1 VRFSRK
7 IRLTLDQHAAALAAA
22 RKSLVL
28 PGLLALFAATPALL
42 PHAAHA
48 QTIEEEALE
57 QRGFGQEAE
66 PGKWSVNL
74 GAGLGEA
81 PTYLGANSYRARLI
95 PFALINY
102 GNLLFLGPMGLG
114 INVINQ
120 DGLRAGPILG
130 FVPGRNPSDD
140 PHLTGLGDIA
150 PSVAAGVFATY
161 RSGPFRISGT
171 LREAITHTDNGVQGL
186 VQADMLIPTGDRKLV
201 FSFGPE
207 LEFANATYEQT
218 WFGVSAQQ
226 SAQSGL
232 PAYSL
237 GAGVRDIGLHANLS
251 YLYSTHVILRGF
263 VNDKELIGD
272 TASSPIVESKNQ
284 LTLGV
289 GAAYHF

>member
-1 VRFSRK
+1 M
-7 IRLTLDQHAAALAAA
+7 
-22 RKSLVL
+22 
-28 PGLLALFAATPALL
+28 ALFAATLALL
-42 PHAAHA
+42 PRAAHA

-57 QRGFGQEAE
+57 QRGFGQESE
-66 PGKWSVNL
+66 PGKWNVNL

-81 PTYLGANSYRARLI
+81 PNYLGASAYHARLI
-95 PFALINY
+95 PFALVNY

-120 DGLRAGPILG
+120 NGLRAGPILG

-150 PSVAAGVFATY
+150 PSAAIGIFATY
-161 RSGPFRISGT
+161 RSGAFRISGT
-171 LREAITHTDNGVQGL
+171 VREAVTHTNNGLQGL
-186 VQADMLIPTGDRKLV
+186 VQFDMLVPTGDRKWL

-207 LEFANATYEQT
+207 LEFANATYDQT

-232 PAYSL
+232 PTYSL

-251 YLYSTHVILRGF
+251 YLYSTHVILRAF
-263 VNDKELIGD
+263 VNDKELLGD
-272 TASSPIVESKNQ
+272 AASSPIVQSKNQ
-284 LTLGV
+284 LILGV